1 MADKLKEIPGKL
13 LEWWNKYTSKQK
25 TIIIGIVAV
34 VIFTFVIIVYAFSRP
49 QYTRLGTYENT
60 STAAKIVAI
69 LEDAGI
75 TDRKSV
81 V

>member
-49 QYTRLGTYENT
+49 QYTRLEIGRASCRERVLI
-60 STAAKIVAI
+60 KV
-69 LEDAGI
+69 
-75 TDRKSV
+75 
-81 V
+81 